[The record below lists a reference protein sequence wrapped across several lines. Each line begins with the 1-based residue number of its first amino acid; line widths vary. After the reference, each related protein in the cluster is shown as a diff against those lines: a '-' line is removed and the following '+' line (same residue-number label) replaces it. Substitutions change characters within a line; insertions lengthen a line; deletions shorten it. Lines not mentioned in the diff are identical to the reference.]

1 MFDVLIK
8 LKFFFKEHKWQYMLS
23 FLTLAISN
31 IFAVFIPFII
41 GRFIDGIVT
50 GSMDAEL
57 LLVYAVQFA
66 SLIFIT
72 YGLDLIWGYGLFSGA
87 YKLQRQM
94 RSTLMR
100 HFLRMRAPYFE
111 KFRTGDLLARGTQ
124 DIRALADTA
133 GYGMLVLMSATGFTA
148 TLIIMMGV
156 TVNWYLTFATVLP
169 LLPMAYVIKVKG
181 AQVDEAYEI
190 SQKSFSSVNDDV
202 LEMIDGM
209 RVICAYV
216 KEDDF
221 IEKFQ
226 SQTTQL
232 LKKNNRV
239 SELSAIFAPTVKLFA
254 GLSTMIALSYGAI
267 LVSQG
272 VLSVGDIIAFQM
284 YLGMMIWPI
293 ISVSELILILRQGSA
308 SMRRVEDIIAATDGL
323 SFTGNMPA
331 HAVGDFQFDNFNFS
345 YTASETVSLN
355 HIDLALPKG
364 KTLGIVGKTGSGKTT
379 LIRQLL
385 NQFPTGQGTFT
396 MGGYAYSDYQ
406 DASLRELIGY
416 VPQDHTLFSRSVREN
431 IAFGKNDASDQ
442 DILRSIRL
450 SSFEEDLNNM
460 EHGLDTMVGE
470 KGVAISG
477 GQKQR
482 ISIARALI
490 KNPEI
495 LILDD
500 SLSAVDAKTEQTIIR
515 NIQEERKDKTT
526 IISTHRLSGVKA
538 VDEII
543 VMDKGAIIERG
554 SHDELIERQ
563 GWYYDQFKKQEIKD
577 FSEEANGGNV
587 STKEKPL
594 KKNNA
599 LKEGEDQ

>member
-148 TLIIMMGV
+148 TLIVMMGV
-156 TVNWYLTFATVLP
+156 TVNWFLTFATVLP

-190 SQKSFSSVNDDV
+190 SQKAFSSVNDDV

-345 YTASETVSLN
+345 YTASETVNLN

-543 VMDKGAIIERG
+543 VMDKGEITERG

>member
-8 LKFFFKEHKWQYMLS
+8 LKFFFKEHKWQYILS

-148 TLIIMMGV
+148 TLIVMMGV
-156 TVNWYLTFATVLP
+156 TVNWFLTFATVLP

-190 SQKSFSSVNDDV
+190 SQKAFSSVNDDV

-345 YTASETVSLN
+345 YTKSETVNLN

-543 VMDKGAIIERG
+543 VMDKGEITERG

>member
-8 LKFFFKEHKWQYMLS
+8 LKFFFKEHKWQYIIS
-23 FLTLAISN
+23 FITLAISN
-31 IFAVFIPFII
+31 IFAVFIPFLI
-41 GRFIDGIVT
+41 GRFIDAIVT
-50 GSMDAEL
+50 GEMDANL
-57 LLVYAVQFA
+57 LFVYTIQFA
-66 SLIFIT
+66 SLVFIT

-94 RSTLMR
+94 RSRLMR

-148 TLIIMMGV
+148 TLVVMMGV
-156 TVNWYLTFATVLP
+156 TVSWPLTFATVLP

-209 RVICAYV
+209 RVIRAYV
-216 KEDDF
+216 KEGDF
-221 IEKFQ
+221 IDKFKN
-226 SQTTQL
+226 QTSDL

-239 SELSAIFAPTVKLFA
+239 SELSAVFAPTVKTFA
-254 GLSTMIALSYGAI
+254 GISTMIALTYGAI

-272 VLSVGDIIAFQM
+272 GLTVGDIIAFQM

-308 SMRRVEDIIAATDGL
+308 SMRRVEAVISATDGL
-323 SFTGNMPA
+323 DFSGKVPA
-331 HAVGDFQFDNFNFS
+331 RTVEDFQFNDFTFK
-345 YTASETVSLN
+345 YTSSETINLN
-355 HIDLALPKG
+355 HIELALPKG

-385 NQFPTGQGTFT
+385 NQFPKGQGTFT
-396 MGGYAYSDYQ
+396 MGQQAYSEYEDP
-406 DASLRELIGY
+406 SLRQLIGY
-416 VPQDHTLFSRSVREN
+416 VPQDHVLFSRSVRDN
-431 IAFGKNDASDQ
+431 IAFGKEDASDQ
-442 DILRSIRL
+442 DILKSIRL

-460 EHGLDTMVGE
+460 EHGLDTMIGE

-490 KNPEI
+490 KDPQI

-500 SLSAVDAKTEQTIIR
+500 SLSAVDAKTEQSIIA
-515 NIQEERKDKTT
+515 NIEAVRKDKTT
-526 IISTHRLSGVKA
+526 IISTHRLSAVKGA
-538 VDEII
+538 DEI
-543 VMDKGAIIERG
+543 VVLDQGRIIERG
-554 SHDELIERQ
+554 THDELIEKQ
-563 GWYYDQFKKQEIKD
+563 GWYYDQFKKQEIKEFLNED
-577 FSEEANGGNV
+577 ETEKQLRSDET
-587 STKEKPL
+587 TKR
-594 KKNNA
+594 
-599 LKEGEDQ
+599 GEVR

>member
-8 LKFFFKEHKWQYMLS
+8 LKFFFKEHKWQYIIS
-23 FLTLAISN
+23 FITLALSN
-31 IFAVFIPFII
+31 VFAVIIPFII
-41 GRFIDGIVT
+41 GRFVDAIVT
-50 GSMDAEL
+50 GEMNAEL
-57 LLVYAVQFA
+57 LRIYSLQFA
-66 SLIFIT
+66 ALVFIT
-72 YGLDLIWGYGLFSGA
+72 YGLDFIWGYGLFAGA

-111 KFRTGDLLARGTQ
+111 KFRTGDLMARGTQ

-148 TLIIMMGV
+148 TLVIMMGI
-156 TVNWYLTFATVLP
+156 TVSWSLTFATVLP

-190 SQKSFSSVNDDV
+190 AQKSFSSVNDDV

-209 RVICAYV
+209 RVIRAYV

-221 IEKFQ
+221 ISKFKD
-226 SQTTQL
+226 QTSGL

-239 SELSAIFAPTVKLFA
+239 SEISAIFAPTVKAFA
-254 GLSTMIALSYGAI
+254 GISTMIALSYGAI

-272 VLSVGDIIAFQM
+272 ILTVGDIIAFQM

-308 SMRRVEDIIAATDGL
+308 SMRRVEEITQATDGL
-323 SFTGNMPA
+323 NFAGKVDVLTVDDFEFKDFT
-331 HAVGDFQFDNFNFS
+331 FR
-345 YTASETVSLN
+345 YTSSETINLDT
-355 HIDLALPKG
+355 IDLTLPKG

-385 NQFPTGQGTFT
+385 NQFPSGTGTFN
-396 MGGYAYSDYQ
+396 MGQRSYSDYQ
-406 DASLRELIGY
+406 DPSVRQLIGY
-416 VPQDHTLFSRSVREN
+416 VPQDHVLFSRSVRDN
-431 IAFGKNDASDQ
+431 IAFGKEEASDQ
-442 DILRSIRL
+442 DILRSIQL
-450 SSFEEDLNNM
+450 ASFEDDLKNM
-460 EHGLDTMVGE
+460 ERGLDTMIGE
-470 KGVAISG
+470 KGVSISG

-490 KNPEI
+490 KDPEI

-500 SLSAVDAKTEQTIIR
+500 SLSAVDAMTEQNIIA
-515 NIQEERKDKTT
+515 NIQDVRKGKTT
-526 IISTHRLSGVKA
+526 IISTHRLSAVKGA
-538 VDEII
+538 DEIVVLDNGKI
-543 VMDKGAIIERG
+543 VERG
-554 SHDELIERQ
+554 THDELIAEK
-563 GWYYDQFKKQEIKD
+563 GWYYDQFMKQEIKESTES
-577 FSEEANGGNV
+577 SEEDYSEGLRPGYENGRGD
-587 STKEKPL
+587 
-594 KKNNA
+594 A
-599 LKEGEDQ
+599 R

>member
-8 LKFFFKEHKWQYMLS
+8 LKFFFKEHKWQYIIS
-23 FLTLAISN
+23 FVTLALSN
-31 IFAVFIPFII
+31 VFAVIIPFII
-41 GRFIDGIVT
+41 GRFVDAIVT
-50 GSMDAEL
+50 GEMDAEL
-57 LLVYAVQFA
+57 LQVYALQFA
-66 SLIFIT
+66 ALVFIT
-72 YGLDLIWGYGLFSGA
+72 YGLDFIWGYGLFSGA

-111 KFRTGDLLARGTQ
+111 RFRTGDLMARGTQ

-148 TLIIMMGV
+148 TLVVMMGI
-156 TVNWYLTFATVLP
+156 TVSWSLTAATVIP

-190 SQKSFSSVNDDV
+190 AQKSFSSVNDDV

-209 RVICAYV
+209 RVIRAYV
-216 KEDDF
+216 KEADF
-221 IEKFQ
+221 ISKFRD
-226 SQTTQL
+226 QTSEL

-239 SELSAIFAPTVKLFA
+239 SEISAIFAPTVKAFA
-254 GLSTMIALSYGAI
+254 GISTMIALSYGAI
-267 LVSQG
+267 LVSES

-308 SMRRVEDIIAATDGL
+308 SMRRVEEITQATDGL
-323 SFTGNMPA
+323 NFDGKVP
-331 HAVGDFQFDNFNFS
+331 VEKVDDFQFSDFTFK
-345 YTASETVSLN
+345 YTSSETINLDN
-355 HIDLALPKG
+355 IELALKKG

-385 NQFPTGQGTFT
+385 NQFPSGSGRFN
-396 MGGYAYSDYQ
+396 MGKRAYSDYL
-406 DASLRELIGY
+406 DPSVRRLIGY
-416 VPQDHTLFSRSVREN
+416 VPQDHVLFSRSVRDN
-431 IAFGKNDASDQ
+431 IAFGKEDASDQ

-450 SSFEEDLNNM
+450 ASFEEDLENM
-460 EHGLDTMVGE
+460 ERGLDTMIGE
-470 KGVAISG
+470 KGVSISG

-490 KNPEI
+490 KDPEI

-500 SLSAVDAKTEQTIIR
+500 SLSAVDAKTEQNIIS
-515 NIQEERKDKTT
+515 NIQNVRQGKTT
-526 IISTHRLSGVKA
+526 IISTHRLSAVKGA
-538 VDEII
+538 DEIVVLDNGKI
-543 VMDKGAIIERG
+543 VERG
-554 SHDELIERQ
+554 THDELIKEK
-563 GWYYDQFKKQEIKD
+563 GWYYDQFMKQEIKESTAAPKD
-577 FSEEANGGNV
+577 EDSGQAQMAYDSGRGG
-587 STKEKPL
+587 ER
-594 KKNNA
+594 
-599 LKEGEDQ
+599 